1 MSTASPLS
9 TTCCF
14 CVLKLKNSISSSAL
28 DGWGESRRWRFAKK
42 RGRTAAANFRRGS
55 EGGVETSAAPAAE
68 PILCSQGEMQ
78 KKTCLPEAQACMRM
92 FSNLRKR
99 SCLSYCVHL
108 LCTVAVW
115 SICMCLAALGIE
127 GASNQ
132 AGGSL
137 CGLVVLS
144 HTSAKKRVC
153 SRGETLAVCPLN
165 DKVVFFIVV
174 LV

>member
-1 MSTASPLS
+1 
-9 TTCCF
+9 
-14 CVLKLKNSISSSAL
+14 
-28 DGWGESRRWRFAKK
+28 
-42 RGRTAAANFRRGS
+42 
-55 EGGVETSAAPAAE
+55 
-68 PILCSQGEMQ
+68 MQ
-78 KKTCLPEAQACMRM
+78 KKKTCLPEARACVRM
-92 FSNLRKR
+92 LSNLRKR
-99 SCLSYCVHL
+99 GCLSYCVHLL

-137 CGLVVLS
+137 CGLVVLAQL
-144 HTSAKKRVC
+144 HRAKKRVR

-174 LV
+174 L